1 MNPPCRRTA
10 TENTKSIPLRH
21 ISAVYHL
28 APDNQIDMSSV
39 VGGTRGP
46 TINRGDQSRL
56 DILRPDAHPD
66 GEEGNIELV
75 FL

>member
-46 TINRGDQSRL
+46 YDKSGRSMAV
-56 DILRPDAHPD
+56 RPDAHPN